1 MGKKRILSLGLNQ
14 INFIEQ
20 LYGGIKEKDNS
31 FLFDIDNFLNFTNN
45 TIKKNNSYYN
55 RFFNFNKIKFSIINK
70 LKYLIIIFQR
80 KLFWKQLILEIHLN
94 GIKKNFNFIKKST
107 RDFYIVSEVIKP
119 LNHDF
124 YHFHS
129 IVKPNVKYLQYLPKN
144 KKVICSFWGL
154 DLYQRWGLNT
164 YYYISLALNRSN
176 IITVQSLEMKEVLL
190 AKFGSYLR
198 EKVRVL
204 TFPLE
209 KKIFNKIDKHI
220 NDFHKQIEFKKSIG
234 IVDLKKTVITIGYN
248 ASANG
253 RHIEVLHQL
262 NTLTNSVK
270 SKMIVVLPLTYG
282 RDINYL
288 KQLENCL
295 LELTN
300 IDVYK
305 IESYMSWDDIALLKI
320 ISDITIQVP
329 FNDALSS
336 AILEV
341 LYAKN
346 IVLAGDWLP
355 YRVYE
360 RNNINYEKADSINS
374 LNINLKPILE
384 NIELYKE
391 RNKMNPEYIK
401 KVFLSESI
409 IQNWIDIYNELM

>member
-94 GIKKNFNFIKKST
+94 GIKKIFNFIKKST

-209 KKIFNKIDKHI
+209 KKIFNKIDKHV

>member
-1 MGKKRILSLGLNQ
+1 LET
-14 INFIEQ
+14 INTR
-20 LYGGIKEKDNS
+20 NS
-31 FLFDIDNFLNFTNN
+31 FKWN
-45 TIKKNNSYYN
+45 KK
-55 RFFNFNKIKFSIINK
+55 I
-70 LKYLIIIFQR
+70 
-80 KLFWKQLILEIHLN
+80 
-94 GIKKNFNFIKKST
+94 FNFIKKST

-209 KKIFNKIDKHI
+209 KKIFNKIDKHV

>member
-209 KKIFNKIDKHI
+209 KKIFNKIDKHV

>member
-1 MGKKRILSLGLNQ
+1 
-14 INFIEQ
+14 
-20 LYGGIKEKDNS
+20 
-31 FLFDIDNFLNFTNN
+31 
-45 TIKKNNSYYN
+45 
-55 RFFNFNKIKFSIINK
+55 
-70 LKYLIIIFQR
+70 
-80 KLFWKQLILEIHLN
+80 
-94 GIKKNFNFIKKST
+94 
-107 RDFYIVSEVIKP
+107 
-119 LNHDF
+119 
-124 YHFHS
+124 
-129 IVKPNVKYLQYLPKN
+129 
-144 KKVICSFWGL
+144 
-154 DLYQRWGLNT
+154 
-164 YYYISLALNRSN
+164 
-176 IITVQSLEMKEVLL
+176 
-190 AKFGSYLR
+190 
-198 EKVRVL
+198 
-204 TFPLE
+204 
-209 KKIFNKIDKHI
+209 
-220 NDFHKQIEFKKSIG
+220 
-234 IVDLKKTVITIGYN
+234 
-248 ASANG
+248 
-253 RHIEVLHQL
+253 
-262 NTLTNSVK
+262 
-270 SKMIVVLPLTYG
+270 MIVVLPLTYG